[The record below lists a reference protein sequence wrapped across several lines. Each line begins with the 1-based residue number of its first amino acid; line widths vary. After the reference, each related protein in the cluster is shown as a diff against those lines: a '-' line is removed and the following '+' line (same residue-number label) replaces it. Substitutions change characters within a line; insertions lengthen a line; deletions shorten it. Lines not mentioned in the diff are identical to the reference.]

1 MKILHLLSAA
11 TIGGIEV
18 LCRDIAKQNS
28 RENVF
33 AFLFAGGPMEAQMQQ
48 MGVSVYAVYQ
58 TPKWKVGKRIQQLSA
73 ICIKEKIDIVV
84 VHNDGTSILVY
95 YFLLMKKQKNCI
107 YIRYLHSVFEKEYYY
122 QQNWLSNA
130 YKKYLIQRFLK
141 KSDRMIAVSECVK
154 KSFVDNFTVNPDK
167 IEVIYNGIHMGQMD
181 RDKIYGNINN
191 DGNDGNKDRSEKSI
205 ELLYVGR
212 LVKVKGIDV
221 LLKAISRVIEQ
232 YPHTIL
238 RLVGDGPGR
247 ASFEEQAKQLGLS
260 RNVLF
265 EGFHLDKEV
274 YFKQADI
281 FIYPSRWQEAF
292 GISIVEAMSYGLIA
306 IASKV
311 GGIPEI
317 IEDGINGYL
326 YENEDSDKLE
336 CKIIQAIQQIEEGRE
351 REITECAKATAQKFQ
366 IEHTIEQLEALYS
379 SLVKG

>member
-33 AFLFAGGPMEAQMQQ
+33 AFLFAGGPMEAQMCQI
-48 MGVSVYAVYQ
+48 GVPVYAVYQ
-58 TPKWKVGKRIQQLSA
+58 VPKWNVGKRIQYLSD
-73 ICIKEKIDIVV
+73 ICEKEKIDIVV
-84 VHNDGTSILVY
+84 AHNDGTSILVY
-95 YFLLMKKQKNCI
+95 YLLLMKKQKNCV
-107 YIRYLHSVFEKEYYY
+107 YIRYLHSVFEKKYYY
-122 QQNWLSNA
+122 QQNWISNT

-141 KSDRMIAVSECVK
+141 KSDRIIAVSKCVK
-154 KSFVDNFTVNPDK
+154 KSFADNFTVNPDK
-167 IEVIYNGIHMGQMD
+167 IEVIYNGIHVNQTE
-181 RDKIYGNINN
+181 KIDVTDN
-191 DGNDGNKDRSEKSI
+191 DDSRKKKDNTI

-212 LVKVKGIDV
+212 LVQEKGIDI
-221 LLKAISRVIEQ
+221 LLKAMVRVSER
-232 YPHTIL
+232 YPEAVL
-238 RLVGDGPGR
+238 RLVGDGAGR
-247 ASFEEQAKQLGLS
+247 EALEEQAKQLGLS
-260 RNVLF
+260 ANVLF
-265 EGFHLDKEV
+265 EGFHLEKET
-274 YFKQADI
+274 YFQQANI
-281 FIYPSRWQEAF
+281 FIYPSRCQEAF
-292 GISIVEAMSYGLIA
+292 GISIVEAMAYGLIC

-336 CKIIQAIQQIEEGRE
+336 CKIIQAIQLIEEDRE
-351 REITECAKATAQKFQ
+351 QKITEGARATAQKFQ